1 MSTTIRDASLTT
13 ARRRQIVN
21 YGWRQSVGLYA
32 NPTTV
37 KMEQQYSNA
46 KGGGPSADVNLSVI
60 QGAILIGQTVGAC
73 NCSTGVGPNPTLA
86 GFVKSEGGTCSPANN
101 GGGSI

>member
-21 YGWRQSVGLYA
+21 YGWRKGVGLYA
-32 NPTTV
+32 NPTTT
-37 KMEQQYSNA
+37 KYEQAFSNA
-46 KGGGPSADVNLSVI
+46 KGDGPTANVNISVRL
-60 QGAILIGQTVGAC
+60 GALIIGQTAGAC
-73 NCSTGVGPNPTLA
+73 ACDGGSATPTTQ

-101 GGGSI
+101 GGS